1 MFVVTMALLT
11 TVGCAARAWR
21 HGYVLSSL
29 PDGFVLRERFYPH
42 TEVHVSSSTRFQCGK
57 HARQF
62 SDLQPYEVVTVEGGY
77 RRDGSIEATKV
88 TFLRK
93 RSECA
98 AEAALATP
106 GESKQALPHPHWDL
120 KYRSGSFPLKKE
132 QWLKSAFVTD
142 VAADKQTNPII
153 AIARDQVRA
162 IYFNPK
168 AQKDSDIIQ
177 RMPRSG
183 CFQAKK
189 LMPAD
194 ESAPG
199 PQLFA
204 AWVASPETISRAA
217 EHLNARYPVRLLW
230 SDNGIEKELAITV
243 NYCEYASFVAN
254 LRWLPPSAGR
264 RLKRVVSAEGIEP
277 STY

>member
-1 MFVVTMALLT
+1 LGLEIQVWFIPVEKG
-11 TVGCAARAWR
+11 TVA
-21 HGYVLSSL
+21 H
-29 PDGFVLRERFYPH
+29 
-42 TEVHVSSSTRFQCGK
+42 
-57 HARQF
+57 
-62 SDLQPYEVVTVEGGY
+62 
-77 RRDGSIEATKV
+77 
-88 TFLRK
+88 
-93 RSECA
+93 
-98 AEAALATP
+98 
-106 GESKQALPHPHWDL
+106 
-120 KYRSGSFPLKKE
+120 
-132 QWLKSAFVTD
+132 AFVTD

-189 LMPAD
+189 LMPTD

-204 AWVASPETISRAA
+204 AWVASPGTISRAA

-230 SDNGIEKELAITV
+230 SDNGIDKELAITV

-254 LRWLPPSAGR
+254 LRLFAAQRWQEIGR
-264 RLKRVVSAEGIEP
+264 EFPR
-277 STY
+277 